1 MSTYGGISET
11 RSLARD
17 GGQHL
22 LVAVDEPDNAELLST
37 TLELAGYRIGIAGS
51 GTEVLTRL
59 AEQRFELVVID
70 AELPEMDALAQ
81 GRRLVTHRP
90 PVLLL
95 TAWDALDKLL
105 PELGAG
111 ERDYVTKPFRIAEV
125 LARIQVLL
133 RGRAGVAGTAHCTTR
148 TWSWTTPPARPGAAG
163 APSTSRPPSTGCC
176 AISSSTRTRCC
187 PRSRS
192 ADTSGATSVAT
203 TRWSSSSP
211 ASGARSTRRAR
222 RSSTPAEASA
232 TGSDGQ
238 PTRGECPARGLR
250 GIRGAIRGHT
260 FPIHTSGWDHG
271 CTGGDADGG
280 LTGLAGKRVGLIGTG
295 ATAIQVVP
303 HLGRDARQLYG
314 LQRTVLRRRTR
325 QPAHRS
331 RVRPGA
337 RPRLAAAP

>member
-133 RGRAGVAGTAHCTTR
+133 RGRAGGGRDGALHYADLVLDDTT
-148 TWSWTTPPARPGAAG
+148 
-163 APSTSRPPSTGCC
+163 CQ
-176 AISSSTRTRCC
+176 
-187 PRSRS
+187 
-192 ADTSGATSVAT
+192 
-203 TRWSSSSP
+203 
-211 ASGARSTRRAR
+211 AR
-222 RSSTPAEASA
+222 RGRRTLDLTPAEYRLLRHLLVNAYKVLSKEQISRYVW
-232 TGSDGQ
+232 GDF
-238 PTRGECPARGLR
+238 RGDNAMEQLVSRLRRKVDQEGPAL
-250 GIRGAIRGHT
+250 
-260 FPIHTSGWDHG
+260 IHTRRGFGYW
-271 CTGGDADGG
+271 
-280 LTGLAGKRVGLIGTG
+280 
-295 ATAIQVVP
+295 
-303 HLGRDARQLYG
+303 LGR
-314 LQRTVLRRRTR
+314 
-325 QPAHRS
+325 
-331 RVRPGA
+331 
-337 RPRLAAAP
+337 AADEG